1 MNEFV
6 LSKRAE
12 ADIDEIWT
20 YIARNDRQAADQ
32 QIDRIYDRLEMLVQQ
47 PDFGES
53 VGYLTAGLRRTRV
66 GNYVIYYEIEANEIL
81 IRRVLRAAR
90 DVTKFFGGEGES

>member
-12 ADIDEIWT
+12 ADVDDIWT
-20 YIARNDRQAADQ
+20 YIARNDRQAADR
-32 QIDRIYDRLEMLVQQ
+32 QIDRIYDRFEMLVEQ
-47 PDFGES
+47 PEFGES

-66 GNYVIYYEIEANEIL
+66 GNYVIYYEIEPDHVR
-81 IRRVLRAAR
+81 IRRVFHGAR
-90 DVTKFFGGEGES
+90 DVTKFFGSDE

>member
-20 YIARNDRQAADQ
+20 YIAHNDRQAADR
-32 QIDRIYDRLEMLVQQ
+32 QIDRIYDRFEMLVQQ
-47 PDFGES
+47 PEFGES
-53 VGYLTAGLRRTRV
+53 STAH
-66 GNYVIYYEIEANEIL
+66 AM
-81 IRRVLRAAR
+81 
-90 DVTKFFGGEGES
+90 

>member
-12 ADIDEIWT
+12 ADVDDIWT
-20 YIARNDRQAADQ
+20 YIARNDRQAADR
-32 QIDRIYDRLEMLVQQ
+32 QIDRIYDRFEMLVQQ
-47 PDFGES
+47 PEFGES

-66 GNYVIYYEIEANEIL
+66 GNYIIYYEIEPNHVQ
-81 IRRVLRAAR
+81 IRRVLHGAR
-90 DVTKFFGGEGES
+90 DVKKFFGGDE

>member
-20 YIARNDRQAADQ
+20 YIARNNREAADR
-32 QIDRIYDRLEMLVQQ
+32 QIDRIYDRFELLIEKF
-47 PDFGES
+47 DFGES
-53 VGYLTAGLRRTRV
+53 IGELTAGLWRTRV
-66 GNYVIYYEIEANEIL
+66 GNYVIYYECERGAIL
-81 IRRVLRAAR
+81 IRRVLHAAC
-90 DVTKFFGGEGES
+90 DVRKFFGGDQSN

>member
-20 YIARNDRQAADQ
+20 YIARNDRQAADR
-32 QIDRIYDRLEMLVQQ
+32 QIDRIYDRFEILVQQ
-47 PDFGES
+47 PEFGES

-66 GNYVIYYEIEANEIL
+66 GNYIIYYEIEPDHVR
-81 IRRVLRAAR
+81 IRRVFHGAR
-90 DVTKFFGGEGES
+90 DVKKFFGSDE

>member
-20 YIARNDRQAADQ
+20 YIARNNRQAADR
-32 QIDRIYDRLEMLVQQ
+32 QIDRIYDRFEILLQE

-53 VGYLTAGLRRTRV
+53 IGYLTSGL
-66 GNYVIYYEIEANEIL
+66 
-81 IRRVLRAAR
+81 
-90 DVTKFFGGEGES
+90 

>member
-12 ADIDEIWT
+12 ADIDEVWT
-20 YIARNDRQAADQ
+20 YIARNNRQAADQ
-32 QIDRIYDRLEMLVQQ
+32 QIDQIYDRFEILVQR

-66 GNYVIYYEIEANEIL
+66 GHYVIYYEIEANEIL
-81 IRRVLRAAR
+81 IRRVLHAAR
-90 DVTKFFGGEGES
+90 DVRKFFGSDE